1 MLILI
6 ESLYNMYSCT
16 KLRNLRRQINFM
28 RKLFILLTLILV
40 LASVT
45 AACTQ
50 DKKDSAVENG
60 PIEEPTAKN
69 ENEELINFE
78 EKEDMSRLEQGILL
92 VGESVKGG
100 YYLATVQ
107 NAYLNASNDS
117 VVVNVSVKNVRGQM
131 IGLSELKYNLK
142 DEKDGKAYEGK
153 VLDQNPSDIQ
163 VKPNETVELKIAFEV
178 TSTADEYMFYIE
190 SSLESLGAH
199 WKIDKLQSQ
208 KN

>member
-1 MLILI
+1 
-6 ESLYNMYSCT
+6 
-16 KLRNLRRQINFM
+16 M
-28 RKLFILLTLILV
+28 RKLSILLTLSLV
-40 LASVT
+40 FVSVT

-60 PIEEPTAKN
+60 SIEEPTAKN

-78 EKEDMSRLEQGILL
+78 EEDMSRLEQGILL
-92 VGESVKGG
+92 VGESAKGG
-100 YYLATVQ
+100 YYLTTVQ
-107 NAYLNASNDS
+107 SAYLNDSNDS

-131 IGLSELKYNLK
+131 IGLSELKYTLK

-178 TSTADEYMFYIE
+178 PGTADEYMFYIE
-190 SSLESLGAH
+190 SSLDPLE
-199 WKIDKLQSQ
+199 
-208 KN
+208 

>member
-1 MLILI
+1 
-6 ESLYNMYSCT
+6 
-16 KLRNLRRQINFM
+16 M
-28 RKLFILLTLILV
+28 RKLSILLTLILV
-40 LASVT
+40 LVSVT

-50 DKKDSAVENG
+50 DKKDSTVENG
-60 PIEEPTAKN
+60 PIEEPTTKN

-100 YYLATVQ
+100 YYLTTVQ
-107 NAYLNASNDS
+107 SAHLNASNDS

-142 DEKDGKAYEGK
+142 DEKDGKVYEGK

-178 TSTADEYMFYIE
+178 PGTADEYMFYIE
-190 SSLESLGAH
+190 SSLDPLETN

>member
-1 MLILI
+1 
-6 ESLYNMYSCT
+6 
-16 KLRNLRRQINFM
+16 M
-28 RKLFILLTLILV
+28 RKLFILLTFILV
-40 LASVT
+40 LVSIT

-50 DKKDSAVENG
+50 DKKDSAVENV
-60 PIEEPTAKN
+60 PLEEPTAKN

-78 EKEDMSRLEQGILL
+78 EDMSRLEQGILL

-100 YYLATVQ
+100 YYLSAVKS
-107 NAYLNASNDS
+107 AYLNDSNDS
-117 VVVNVSVKNVRGQM
+117 IVVNVSVKNVRGQM

-142 DEKDGKAYEGK
+142 DEKDGKTYEGK

-178 TSTADEYMFYIE
+178 PSTADEYMFYIE
-190 SSLESLGAH
+190 SSLDPIGAH

>member
-1 MLILI
+1 
-6 ESLYNMYSCT
+6 
-16 KLRNLRRQINFM
+16 M
-28 RKLFILLTLILV
+28 RKSFILLTFILV
-40 LASVT
+40 LVSVT

-50 DKKDSAVENG
+50 DKKDSAVENS
-60 PIEEPTAKN
+60 PIEEPTTKN
-69 ENEELINFE
+69 ENEELINLE

-100 YYLATVQ
+100 YYLSAVHS
-107 NAYLNASNDS
+107 AYLNDSNDS
-117 VVVNVSVKNVRGQM
+117 VVVNVSVKNIRGQT

-142 DEKDGKAYEGK
+142 DEKDGKTYDGK

-178 TSTADEYMFYIE
+178 PSTADEYMFYIE
-190 SSLESLGAH
+190 SSLDPLGAH
-199 WKIDKLQSQ
+199 WKIDKLQAQ

>member
-1 MLILI
+1 
-6 ESLYNMYSCT
+6 MYSCT
-16 KLRNLRRQINFM
+16 KLRNLRRQINFI
-28 RKLFILLTLILV
+28 RKSFILLTLILV
-40 LASVT
+40 LVSVT

-107 NAYLNASNDS
+107 SAYLNANNDS
-117 VVVNVSVKNVRGQM
+117 VVVNVSVKNVRGQT

-153 VLDQNPSDIQ
+153 VLDQNLSDIQ

-178 TSTADEYMFYIE
+178 PGTTDEYMFYIE
-190 SSLESLGAH
+190 SSLDPLETN

>member
-1 MLILI
+1 
-6 ESLYNMYSCT
+6 
-16 KLRNLRRQINFM
+16 M
-28 RKLFILLTLILV
+28 RKSFILLTLILV
-40 LASVT
+40 LVSVT

-50 DKKDSAVENG
+50 DKKDSTVENG

-78 EKEDMSRLEQGILL
+78 EKENMSRLEQGILL

-107 NAYLNASNDS
+107 SAYLNANNDS

-142 DEKDGKAYEGK
+142 DEKNGKTYEGK

-178 TSTADEYMFYIE
+178 PGTADEYMFYIE
-190 SSLESLGAH
+190 SSLESLEAH

>member
-1 MLILI
+1 
-6 ESLYNMYSCT
+6 
-16 KLRNLRRQINFM
+16 M
-28 RKLFILLTLILV
+28 RKSFILLTLILV
-40 LASVT
+40 LVSVT

-50 DKKDSAVENG
+50 DKKDSAVEND

-107 NAYLNASNDS
+107 SAYLNANNDS
-117 VVVNVSVKNVRGQM
+117 VVVNVSVKNVRGQT

-142 DEKDGKAYEGK
+142 DETDGKAYEGK

-178 TSTADEYMFYIE
+178 TSTTDEYMFYIE
-190 SSLESLGAH
+190 SSLESLEAH